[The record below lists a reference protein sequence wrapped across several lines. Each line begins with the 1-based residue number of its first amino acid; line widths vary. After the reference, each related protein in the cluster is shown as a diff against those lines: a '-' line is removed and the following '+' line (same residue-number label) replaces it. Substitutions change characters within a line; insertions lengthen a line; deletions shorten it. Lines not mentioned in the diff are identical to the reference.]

1 MKQDKRI
8 IILLPVL
15 AIAIFLL
22 IIAIRQNAYPPAIK
36 KLPWQSYAR
45 IISLAPNVTE
55 ILFKL
60 GLGEKIIGVSE
71 FCNYPVEAKALPR
84 FGGLMNPN
92 YEAIL
97 AAKPDLVIVLD
108 EMVRGDNKFTA
119 MGIHTLVVKHDSIN
133 DILDS
138 ILTIGRVC
146 DANEQA
152 KKLVGK
158 LENKMAA
165 IKTQSNAEYRPRV
178 LISVGHDISKDPDK
192 SPENVYVAGRDGF
205 YSDMIEK
212 AGGQNAYTGSIQ
224 FPAVSYESIVS
235 MNPEIIIDVMTI
247 SPEKNTIDAETI
259 KKQWKKIEMLDAVK
273 NDRIYVLTEDFVAIP
288 GPRFILTLEK
298 IASAINPELKLQA
311 NEPNS
316 NRN

>member
-1 MKQDKRI
+1 MRQKAKI
-8 IILLPVL
+8 LILLLIL
-15 AIAIFLL
+15 AIALLLL
-22 IIAIRQNAYPPAIK
+22 ITAIK
-36 KLPWQSYAR
+36 HNVLIPVGKNSPSQSYTR

-55 ILFKL
+55 ILFAL
-60 GLGEKIIGVSE
+60 GLGQRVIGVSE
-71 FCNYPVEAKALPR
+71 FCNYPAKVKNMPR

-97 AAKPDLVIVLD
+97 AARPNLVIVLD
-108 EMVRGDNKFTA
+108 EMVRGENKFAA
-119 MGIHTLVVKHDSIN
+119 MGINTLAVKHDSIG

-138 ILTIGRVC
+138 ILAIGRVC
-146 DANEQA
+146 DVNEQA
-152 KKLVGK
+152 KKLVGELK
-158 LENKMAA
+158 NKMSA
-165 IKTQSNAEYRPRV
+165 IKTQSDARHKPKV

-212 AGGQNAYTGSIQ
+212 AGGQNAYAGSIQ

-235 MNPEIIIDVMTI
+235 MNPEIIIDVMTAA
-247 SPEKNTIDAETI
+247 PEKNVFDAETI
-259 KKQWKKIEMLDAVK
+259 KKQWKKIGMIDAVK
-273 NDRIYVLTEDFVAIP
+273 NDRIYVLSEDFVAIP

-298 IASAINPELKLQA
+298 IASAINPELKLKI

-316 NRN
+316 N